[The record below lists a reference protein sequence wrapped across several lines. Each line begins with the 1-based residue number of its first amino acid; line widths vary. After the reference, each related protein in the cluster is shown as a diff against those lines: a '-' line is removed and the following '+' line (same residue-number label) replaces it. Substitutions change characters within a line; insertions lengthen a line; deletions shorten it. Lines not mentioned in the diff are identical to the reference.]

1 MCGEWER
8 CVHSDSDG
16 ISCLG
21 FLVYLFFLFSRFPRF
36 SVFSFSADFRL
47 ITLSVKDGTALL
59 N

>member
-21 FLVYLFFLFSRFPRF
+21 FPVYLLFLFSGLPRF
-36 SVFSFSADFRL
+36 SVFSFSADFKL
-47 ITLSVKDGTALL
+47 MTLSVEDGTTL